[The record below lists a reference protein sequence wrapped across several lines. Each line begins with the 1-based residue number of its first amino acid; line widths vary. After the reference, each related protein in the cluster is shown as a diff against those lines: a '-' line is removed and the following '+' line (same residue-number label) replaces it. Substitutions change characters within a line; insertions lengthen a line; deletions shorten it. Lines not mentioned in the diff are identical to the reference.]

1 MFNSKFMEISK
12 TSAQHSK
19 TLSPLWYV
27 GIALLACAVLL
38 FDQVQCW
45 NAKDDYL
52 FGYLVPLF
60 SAFVIKERWHKI
72 KRIFTGTPDEED
84 ANDEFQLPAWAVK
97 PGTAVPAWLNLIFFA
112 GTLFSALL
120 FASGAIGSAIYGF
133 DAFTT
138 YQNTAGFVGLCFGLA
153 WFSASETLTGTPQ
166 DLRARIRLLLLLVFP
181 ICVWMISGPFTFL
194 VDRQIKTLLLS
205 NVTSTVV
212 HLMNF
217 LGFDLTQEANT
228 ILLPGGD
235 RVGVE
240 DACSGVR
247 SLTACLFTGSFLAAV
262 FMHSLKKKVFFVAL
276 SIVFAL
282 LLNVMRSS
290 FLTLWASFNGSGA
303 LELDFFGNAA
313 ESPDFTL
320 GTVHDVIGWGAMIV
334 TLVLMAALVP
344 LINLKRERTDEEMA
358 LNFVDED

>member
-1 MFNSKFMEISK
+1 METKK
-12 TSAQHSK
+12 TSAETTVKHS
-19 TLSPLWYV
+19 LFWYA
-27 GIALLACAVLL
+27 GIALVACAVLL

-45 NAKDDYL
+45 NSKDDYL

-60 SAFVIKERWHKI
+60 SAFVIKERWEKI
-72 KRIFTGTPDEED
+72 KRIFTGTSDAED
-84 ANDEFQLPAWAVK
+84 LNDEFQISSRIIKDGVRV
-97 PGTAVPAWLNLIFFA
+97 PGWLNFIFFA
-112 GTLFSALL
+112 GTAFSALL

-153 WFSASETLTGTPQ
+153 WFAASDTLAGTPL
-166 DLRARIRLLLLLVFP
+166 DLRTRTRFLLLLVFP

-205 NVTSTVV
+205 NVTATVV
-212 HLMNF
+212 HLMNL
-217 LGFDLTQEANT
+217 LGFDLTQDANT

-262 FMHSLKKKVFFVAL
+262 FMRSLKKKVFFVGL

-282 LLNVMRSS
+282 LLNVIRSS
-290 FLTLWASFNGSGA
+290 FLTLWASFNGSES
-303 LELDFFGNAA
+303 LEYDFFGNM
-313 ESPDFTL
+313 PDSAQFTL
-320 GTVHDVIGWGAMIV
+320 GTVHDVVGWGAMIV
-334 TLVLMAALVP
+334 TLLMMAALVP
-344 LINLKRERTDEEMA
+344 VINLKRERTDDEMA
-358 LNFVDED
+358 LNFVDDD

>member
-1 MFNSKFMEISK
+1 MEISK
-12 TSAQHSK
+12 TSAEADN
-19 TLSPLWYV
+19 TLSPFWYAA
-27 GIALLACAVLL
+27 IALLACAVLL
-38 FDQVQCW
+38 FDQIQCW
-45 NAKDDYL
+45 NSKDDYL

-72 KRIFTGTPDEED
+72 KRIFTGASDEED
-84 ANDEFQLPAWAVK
+84 LQDEFQLPAWAIK
-97 PGTAVPAWLNLIFFA
+97 TGTPVPAWLNLIFFA
-112 GTLFSALL
+112 GTAFSALL
-120 FASGAIGSAIYGF
+120 FAFGAIGSAIYGF

-153 WFSASETLTGTPQ
+153 WFASSGTLTGRPQ
-166 DLRARIRLLLLLVFP
+166 ELRTRIRFLLLLVFP

-262 FMHSLKKKVFFVAL
+262 FMHSLGKKIFFVAL

-290 FLTLWASFNGSGA
+290 FLTLWASFNGSES
-303 LELDFFGNAA
+303 LEFDFFGNAA
-313 ESPDFTL
+313 ESADFTL
-320 GTVHDVIGWGAMIV
+320 GTVHDVVGWGAMII
-334 TLVLMAALVP
+334 TLALMAALVP
-344 LINLKRERTDEEMA
+344 LINLKRERSDAEMV

>member
-1 MFNSKFMEISK
+1 MENAK
-12 TSAQHSK
+12 TSAAAPADS
-19 TLSPLWYV
+19 LPPLAYAGV
-27 GIALLACAVLL
+27 ALVACAVLL

-60 SAFVIKERWHKI
+60 AAFVVRERWDKI
-72 KRIFTGTPDEED
+72 RRVFTGTPDADD
-84 ANDEFQLPAWAVK
+84 ADDEFTLPAWAAK
-97 PGTAVPAWLNLIFFA
+97 PGARVPAWLNWIFGA
-112 GTLFSALL
+112 GTLASALL
-120 FASGAIGSAIYGF
+120 FAAGAIGSAIYGF

-138 YQNTAGFVGLCFGLA
+138 YENTAGFVGLCFGLA
-153 WFSASETLTGTPQ
+153 WFAGACTLSGTRN
-166 DLRARIRLLLLLVFP
+166 DLRTRARLPLLLLFP
-181 ICVWMISGPFTFL
+181 ICVWLISGPFTFL

-205 NVTSTVV
+205 NVTATVV
-212 HLMNF
+212 ALLNF
-217 LGFDLTQEANT
+217 LGFDLAQEANT

-262 FMHSLKKKVFFVAL
+262 FMRTLKKKIFFVAV

-282 LLNVMRSS
+282 LLNVLRSGFLTVWSS
-290 FLTLWASFNGSGA
+290 FKGSEA

-313 ESPDFTL
+313 DSPAFTL
-320 GTVHDVIGWGAMIV
+320 GTVHDVVGWGAMFV
-334 TLVLMAALVP
+334 TLGLLAALVP
-344 LINLKRERTDEEMA
+344 LVNLKLEKTDEEMA
-358 LNFVDED
+358 LDLVDDEE

>member
-1 MFNSKFMEISK
+1 MEISK
-12 TSAQHSK
+12 TSDK
-19 TLSPLWYV
+19 TAEALSPLWYV

-38 FDQVQCW
+38 FDQIQCW
-45 NAKDDYL
+45 NSKDDYL

-72 KRIFTGTPDEED
+72 QRIFTGTPAEED
-84 ANDEFQLPAWAVK
+84 INDEFQLPAWAAQAGA
-97 PGTAVPAWLNLIFFA
+97 PVPAWLNLIFFA
-112 GTLFSALL
+112 GTAFSALL

-153 WFSASETLTGTPQ
+153 WFAGSETLSGKPQ
-166 DLRARIRLLLLLVFP
+166 DLRTRARLLLLLVFP

-194 VDRQIKTLLLS
+194 VDRQIKTLLLT

-262 FMHSLKKKVFFVAL
+262 FMHSWLKKVFFVAL

-290 FLTLWASFNGSGA
+290 FLTLWASFNGSES
-303 LELDFFGNAA
+303 LEFDFFGNAS
-313 ESPDFTL
+313 ESADFTL
-320 GTVHDVIGWGAMIV
+320 GTVHDVVGWGAMIV
-334 TLVLMAALVP
+334 TLALMAALVP
-344 LINLKRERTDEEMA
+344 LVNLKRERSDEEMA
-358 LNFVDED
+358 LNFVDDE